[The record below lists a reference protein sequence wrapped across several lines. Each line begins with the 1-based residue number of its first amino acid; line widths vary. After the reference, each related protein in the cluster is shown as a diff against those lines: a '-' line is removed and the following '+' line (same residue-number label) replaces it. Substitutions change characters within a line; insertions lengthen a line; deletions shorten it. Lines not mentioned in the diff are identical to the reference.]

1 MVLPKTS
8 RYSKHIVSRTVST
21 PEKSFGKEGQ
31 YPSTHLDR
39 VEHFDAHW
47 VHQIDHMNKENPR
60 RTRETLDQLVM
71 RNDARPSGVRE
82 VNCAPFQLHQIMLK
96 VLQATARMLDVLK
109 LHKALPFRRLYIDA
123 RRKLGRERAH
133 ESKDVL
139 LGDGARAIPQEKH
152 LLAVQIAIIATA
164 LLPAQIHKLFVFEA
178 RRLWDQQR

>member
-1 MVLPKTS
+1 MKQRVLELRLS
-8 RYSKHIVSRTVST
+8 DHRLEDRLILLERHDLLNGAVSA
-21 PEKSFGKEGQ
+21 K
-31 YPSTHLDR
+31 DR

-60 RTRETLDQLVM
+60 RTCETLDQLVM
-71 RNDARPSGVRE
+71 RNDARPSGVRK
-82 VNCAPFQLHQIMLK
+82 VKRAPFQLHQIMLK

-152 LLAVQIAIIATA
+152 LLGM
-164 LLPAQIHKLFVFEA
+164 LF
-178 RRLWDQQR
+178 RNT